1 MSILQEGDELK
12 GAFGRLSVSRL
23 EIVIELTFMIIK
35 AKRCPM
41 CTSWMDGRDERE
53 TSALPLNGH

>member
-23 EIVIELTFMIIK
+23 EITVELTLMVI
-35 AKRCPM
+35 
-41 CTSWMDGRDERE
+41 
-53 TSALPLNGH
+53 

>member
-23 EIVIELTFMIIK
+23 EIVIELTFMVI
-35 AKRCPM
+35 
-41 CTSWMDGRDERE
+41 
-53 TSALPLNGH
+53 